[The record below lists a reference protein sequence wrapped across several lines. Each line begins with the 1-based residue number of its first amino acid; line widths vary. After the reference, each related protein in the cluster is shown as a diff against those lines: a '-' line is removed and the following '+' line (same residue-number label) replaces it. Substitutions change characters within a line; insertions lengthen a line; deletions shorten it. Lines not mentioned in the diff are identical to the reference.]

1 MEENQ
6 KKEPRSQQIKTFFTT
21 TAVGFLMG
29 IGMIAP
35 GVSGGAIAVI
45 FGLYEQI
52 TDAVAHFYREFRKKM
67 AFLIPLAI
75 GAGVSVLLFSQII
88 QFFFTEYN
96 APTRCLFLGLM
107 IGTLPS
113 VFRTAAKDGFRVR
126 YLPLFVVMA
135 ALAILMGMPGNFSY
149 TGGQEGLTF
158 PLLLISGAVIGFGTI
173 VPGVSS
179 SFLLMAAGLYDPL
192 LTVLNT
198 RDIPRLLPIA
208 LGFGIFVLLFTRLV
222 NWLYQKA
229 YGFTSFAVCGLLVG
243 SLFPVIPPLKADL
256 ASAAAVLLGVAGAV
270 LSWYLLRRKEKGLTA
285 KEPDPHTNEESA
297 PPPDRS

>member
-88 QFFFTEYN
+88 QFFFT
-96 APTRCLFLGLM
+96 
-107 IGTLPS
+107 
-113 VFRTAAKDGFRVR
+113 
-126 YLPLFVVMA
+126 
-135 ALAILMGMPGNFSY
+135 
-149 TGGQEGLTF
+149 
-158 PLLLISGAVIGFGTI
+158 
-173 VPGVSS
+173 
-179 SFLLMAAGLYDPL
+179 
-192 LTVLNT
+192 
-198 RDIPRLLPIA
+198 
-208 LGFGIFVLLFTRLV
+208 
-222 NWLYQKA
+222 
-229 YGFTSFAVCGLLVG
+229 
-243 SLFPVIPPLKADL
+243 
-256 ASAAAVLLGVAGAV
+256 
-270 LSWYLLRRKEKGLTA
+270 
-285 KEPDPHTNEESA
+285 
-297 PPPDRS
+297 